1 MTNSSNF
8 YPHMQAYLEE
18 KMPYYLE
25 MLRQMVAINSF
36 TANAAGIN
44 ALGELTAERFAT
56 LGFTAEFVPSAVAGY
71 GRHLVLTRPGQSG
84 RTVSLVS
91 HLDTVFPPEEETH
104 NQFAWREAGDRIF
117 GPGTVDIKGGTVM
130 IYMIL
135 DALQT
140 FAPAVYDDIT
150 WLILLDAAEEA
161 DAEDFGALCRARLA
175 GPHTLAALIF
185 EGGYKERN
193 EFWLVRARK
202 GMAICRVAVEGKASH
217 AGAFHQN
224 GANAIVQLA
233 DVIQQLAA
241 LTDYEREVT
250 VNVGTVTGGTVTNR
264 VPHYAEALLE
274 MRAFSAEIY
283 DETLAAIL
291 ALNGR
296 STVQSAGGY
305 PCQVSVELLRKTEP
319 WPRNEGTDR
328 LLALWQ
334 ETAEALGYRVVPE
347 ERGGL
352 SDGNHFWHVAPSLD
366 GLGPAGGN
374 AHCSEQSADGSK
386 EQEYVRRSSFVPK
399 TMINTAAILKLIEQS
414 R

>member
-1 MTNSSNF
+1 MIDHNKLYT
-8 YPHMQAYLEE
+8 QIQTYLEN
-18 KMPYYLE
+18 KMPAYME
-25 MLRQMVAINSF
+25 MLRQMVAVNSF
-36 TANAAGIN
+36 TANGAGVN
-44 ALGELTAERFAT
+44 ALGKLTADIFAP
-56 LGFTAEFVPSAVAGY
+56 LGFTAEFIPSAIAGY
-71 GRHLVLTRPGQSG
+71 GHHLVLTRRGQSG
-84 RTVSLVS
+84 RTISLIS
-91 HLDTVFPPEEETH
+91 HLDTVFPPEEEAR
-104 NQFAWREAGDRIF
+104 NGFAWREVGDRIY

-135 DALQT
+135 DAVQT

-150 WLILLDAAEEA
+150 WIVLLDAAEEA
-161 DAEDFGALCRARLA
+161 EADDFGALCRERLA
-175 GPHTLAALIF
+175 GPETLAALIF
-185 EGGYKERN
+185 EGGQKEQD

-224 GANAIVQLA
+224 GANAIVQIA
-233 DVIQQLAA
+233 DTIRQLAA
-241 LTDYEREVT
+241 LTDYQREVT
-250 VNVGTVTGGTVTNR
+250 VNVGTVAGGTVTNR

-274 MRAFSAEIY
+274 MRAFSAEVY

-296 STVQSAGGY
+296 STVQSANGY
-305 PCQVSVELLRKTEP
+305 PCQVSVELLRKTAP
-319 WPRNEGTDR
+319 WPRNEATDR

-334 ETAEALGYRVVPE
+334 VTAEELGYRVVPE

-352 SDGNHFWHVAPSLD
+352 SDGNHFWHVVPSLD

-399 TMINTAAILKLIEQS
+399 TLINTAAILKLATS
-414 R
+414 